1 MFDEQL
7 TKAMSNTF
15 ELGKNTI
22 TTIPILKFRKN
33 RIKTNNIPLYYL
45 MNKLIYE
52 SDQPWEIFATDTTEM
67 LKLKVCY
74 TYMKLRMQYV

>member
-33 RIKTNNIPLYYL
+33 RIKTNNIPLYHL
-45 MNKLIYE
+45 INRLIYE
-52 SDQPWEIFATDTTEM
+52 SDQP
-67 LKLKVCY
+67 
-74 TYMKLRMQYV
+74 

>member
-22 TTIPILKFRKN
+22 IRQYLIPVLKFRKN

-52 SDQPWEIFATDTTEM
+52 SDQP
-67 LKLKVCY
+67 
-74 TYMKLRMQYV
+74 